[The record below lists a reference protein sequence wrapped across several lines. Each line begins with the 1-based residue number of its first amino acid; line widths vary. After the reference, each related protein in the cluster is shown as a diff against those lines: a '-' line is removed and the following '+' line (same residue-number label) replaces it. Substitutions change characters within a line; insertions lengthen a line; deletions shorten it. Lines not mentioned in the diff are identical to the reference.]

1 MIARPTLV
9 FTTGLDPFQ
18 VLINVST
25 QSWAGHV
32 AIGLGDHLLH
42 AYERGVVYEP
52 REAWFTG
59 KRQRLIR
66 ELEILPNVSDG
77 VTRCM
82 RHIGEPYD
90 VGGVLRTA
98 LHIML
103 SRFQSPVVLK
113 PDARITAHTCASFV
127 MLLDPEGARIPEWR
141 DVQRGTVTPAD
152 LLEAAGPSFQPAL
165 REL

>member
-25 QSWAGHV
+25 LSEAGHV

-42 AYERGVVYEP
+42 AYEKGVVYEP
-52 REAWFTG
+52 REVWFTG
-59 KRQRLIR
+59 KRQRLVR
-66 ELEILPNVSDG
+66 ELEILPDVSEG
-77 VTRCM
+77 VARCM
-82 RHIGEPYD
+82 QHIGEPYD

-98 LHIML
+98 LRILL
-103 SRFQSPVVLK
+103 SRLQSPVVVR
-113 PDARITAHTCASFV
+113 PNARISSHTCASFA

-141 DVQRGTVTPAD
+141 GVHRGTVTPAD
-152 LLEAAGPSFQPAL
+152 LLEVAGPSFQPAV